1 MTIAQILF
9 IFFILVKINSDDQKC
24 SNYLVYDLCNCENGP
39 ISFDERYCITCT
51 EPKIIIDNFCY
62 TPVDHCESY
71 SVSEDHCFFCEEGY
85 EMNDKG
91 QCIQCSKGKIGRD
104 NYCFTKI
111 EHCVDYK
118 LFTEGEK
125 CMACEDGYI
134 TTKENTKC
142 KEKKIIENCKNT
154 DDENICIEC
163 NEEYEL
169 YDNGL
174 KCIKKCNELSKIA
187 PFGECIPRIDSCS
200 IYNSDNTCEKC
211 EENDELKDNSCNECS
226 SGYGDG
232 KICFPQ
238 IENCLYQIGEKCKEC
253 DSQYK
258 KSDDEKSCEECEDN
272 KFSYGL
278 DNQCYDIIDHC
289 EEISYEKYYSCEV
302 CEKNYSLSEDKLSC
316 IPCENNLIS
325 ERLKCGEIIDNCEEI
340 DRDNL
345 CTHCKID
352 KQYYLTSG
360 RTQCNECGRGKY
372 LFNDECI
379 DEIPNCVYYSSKT
392 ECSQCKENYK
402 IVDGKCVYCHHPY
415 YGTNGKT
422 CFLYKYQCEKHDDN
436 GNCIKYMEGY
446 NPKDSNSLDKMS
458 IIKIVLSFMI
468 IISVALLFVSKFFIK
483 VF

>member
-9 IFFILVKINSDDQKC
+9 IFFILVKINCDDQKC

-104 NYCFTKI
+104 NYCFTEI

-187 PFGECIPRIDSCS
+187 PFGEYIPRIDSCS

-211 EENDELKDNSCNECS
+211 EENYELKDNSCNECS
-226 SGYGDG
+226 SGYFMMVKSVFHKL
-232 KICFPQ
+232 KIAY
-238 IENCLYQIGEKCKEC
+238 IKLMKNAKNVIVNI
-253 DSQYK
+253 K
-258 KSDDEKSCEECEDN
+258 KVMMKKVVKN
-272 KFSYGL
+272 AK
-278 DNQCYDIIDHC
+278 IINLAMDWIINAM
-289 EEISYEKYYSCEV
+289 ISLIIVKKYPM
-302 CEKNYSLSEDKLSC
+302 KN
-316 IPCENNLIS
+316 
-325 ERLKCGEIIDNCEEI
+325 IILA
-340 DRDNL
+340 RYV
-345 CTHCKID
+345 K
-352 KQYYLTSG
+352 
-360 RTQCNECGRGKY
+360 
-372 LFNDECI
+372 
-379 DEIPNCVYYSSKT
+379 KT
-392 ECSQCKENYK
+392 
-402 IVDGKCVYCHHPY
+402 I
-415 YGTNGKT
+415 
-422 CFLYKYQCEKHDDN
+422 L
-436 GNCIKYMEGY
+436 
-446 NPKDSNSLDKMS
+446 
-458 IIKIVLSFMI
+458 
-468 IISVALLFVSKFFIK
+468 
-483 VF
+483 